1 MDGCAFWV
9 GTRSLPVETPRS
21 NLQGLGGEKTVH
33 SCHIYIFQTVWK
45 AVNIWKTTKK
55 YGLAQQ
61 AAQRFDEAGV
71 FGLFNQ
77 TKFRREKRHEFF
89 QGGIY
94 IIVYHPSPH
103 PLKVATNHHELS
115 SQRAPPSSAA
125 PSVVFLSSL
134 AFLVDAFPS
143 LFAPVH
149 EPKVFLLEVFTQCY
163 PTRKIVGWDQRIFLE
178 FLSHK
183 VGIGIEVDFYN
194 LWDLWPW
201 KKKDPLTPLDINMI
215 QNVHVES
222 WLNMKQK
229 QHATGFCH
237 RAWTV
242 PFLWAAFP
250 RLLFVFSTIP
260 QRSSVDAWYFRTLGW
275 HELMDPQFMAA
286 TKSSLPYKIRVNW
299 ASDSLF
305 MREGDTLSVLA
316 KKSNGS
322 WSEIRKEKV

>member
-201 KKKDPLTPLDINMI
+201 KKKRSFDPFGYQHDSKCPCWVLTQHETETTRHGFLPQGLNRAFSLSSFSASSFRFFNNSSEVIGWRVIFSDP
-215 QNVHVES
+215 
-222 WLNMKQK
+222 WLTWT
-229 QHATGFCH
+229 HGSSIHGCH
-237 RAWTV
+237 EIL
-242 PFLWAAFP
+242 P
-250 RLLFVFSTIP
+250 TI
-260 QRSSVDAWYFRTLGW
+260 
-275 HELMDPQFMAA
+275 
-286 TKSSLPYKIRVNW
+286 
-299 ASDSLF
+299 
-305 MREGDTLSVLA
+305 
-316 KKSNGS
+316 
-322 WSEIRKEKV
+322 